1 MKVEQ
6 KATFT
11 PAHTERQIRDKKLL
25 WLEEDALLAASEYG
39 EKFDNADEKVP
50 VVIVEELNEVPTA
63 QDKEQRKQRELPLTK
78 MSSDFIN
85 PSITPETHLVYALTW
100 ASLAAIGSVMTFKKF
115 RGSLKKTTALNKV
128 TKS

>member
-1 MKVEQ
+1 M
-6 KATFT
+6 
-11 PAHTERQIRDKKLL
+11 
-25 WLEEDALLAASEYG
+25 LAASEYG
-39 EKFDNADEKVP
+39 EKFDNADEEVP
-50 VVIVEELNEVPTA
+50 VVIVEELYKVPTA
-63 QDKEQRKQRELPLTK
+63 QEGKHNKEQGKQRELPLTK

-115 RGSLKKTTALNKV
+115 RGNLKKTSALNKV